1 MRVAGFEPPADAHTA
16 PVAPSGTP
24 NETAARPLTFWW
36 TASTAIALLSGTAW
50 LRDPAVPYLAVCS
63 AATVAT
69 VAQSVGRRR
78 IGARLTAV
86 ALLGFCVLA
95 AAGQWTLAKIE
106 HAWPATEADIAS
118 RATVVMHDELT
129 RLTRSLAGDATRALD
144 APASPAAA
152 FSWIAPLARG
162 PGDRGIVLYRAGTP
176 VAWAGRISAPIDSS
190 GSAFAVIR
198 SSFYTVLQA
207 TVARGQDRAIA
218 TAVLHADPPADR
230 LSDPLDA
237 DVAARTDV
245 DSFAVSIPLLVDRQL
260 LGPDPGTT
268 LTVDDV
274 PLVTL
279 RAVTPTSDQ
288 ARVSAAE
295 RVTSRGALVI
305 AVAMLA
311 FVIAE
316 WRPRATMW
324 GRRMLALATPLVAL
338 AIVPLNTFS
347 NASRLFDPT
356 YFFSPVGGPYTAS
369 VGALGVTGV
378 IVLLAALAVARAR
391 FRVRPRWL
399 ALFAA
404 VVTSI
409 GALVA
414 LRQVAGGITPPG
426 AAVSLLLWVGWQ
438 IALALVTTA
447 LLVGAAVA
455 AHGGIGSLRGL
466 PPVIPIVLAVAAAA
480 LAPVLWRVNQ
490 GWPAPYQLL
499 WCAAALAAAFTRRT
513 RWAVVPPAVVAS
525 LASAVIIWS
534 TTADK
539 RALLAEHDLAG
550 LMTPDPMQVVLLE
563 RLAGEIASQPAP
575 TSRADLLKMFARS
588 DLAAAA
594 YPVRLGLW
602 SPEQGEWASLALAR
616 FDRDSGAIAL
626 VVETA
631 RSHATIVLTSIMGY
645 PGVRLVL
652 AVPGADG
659 QVTTAVVAPPSRLF
673 TENAFAML
681 VGLAADAPTSD
692 EYSISPLEL
701 VPPRR
706 ETSVAPD
713 TSGGAG
719 SDSAEGGAVPPSRAS
734 AGGAAALPLD
744 EMRRSTFGAIGWRRI
759 GSDLHGDWLV
769 PSNLGAVR
777 LHVEVPL
784 RPFDAL
790 AQRALLLVVAD
801 LLVVLVL
808 WIVSA
813 AGDGVLT
820 RWVRMQGKR
829 WARSYRTQLIV
840 VLFMF
845 FVVPAVLFAVW
856 SYRRLRSDDAEERAL
871 LVWQTL
877 RAAATG
883 GMEELPSDADRVGT
897 PLLLYQDGMLSAA
910 SDSIFLDVA
919 PLGRFLRPDVE
930 LDLGLGKEVRTSHP
944 QALAGTPVLFGY
956 RAFEEQT
963 ILAAP
968 ARVDEI
974 GVESRRTDLG
984 ILVLFSVVLGAA
996 AALWLSGLA
1005 ARQLARPIEALRR
1018 AAVAVAAGEREP
1030 DLAGNP
1036 PAEFEQVFGAFRR
1049 MAADFGESQRVLAWG
1064 EMARQVAHEI
1074 KNPLT
1079 PIRLGIQHLQ
1089 RARAAGRTDFDTI
1102 LNQNAGRILAEI
1114 DRLDRIA
1121 RAFSQ
1126 YGSVST
1132 ERAPAEPTDLAP
1144 VVRDVVELERLDAAT
1159 GIVWELS
1166 GVSEPVVVHARA
1178 DEAREV
1184 LLNVLENARLA
1195 GARRVGVRL
1204 RVIPGESEV
1213 TTAGTGA
1220 AARNGPGR
1228 ALILVEDDGEGI
1240 PANVLPRIFEPRFS
1254 TRTSGSG
1261 LGLAVSRRVV
1271 EGWGG
1276 TISVQ
1281 SQAGSGTRVTIV
1293 LLLARR

>member
-1 MRVAGFEPPADAHTA
+1 MRAASFEPPADAHTA

-24 NETAARPLTFWW
+24 NEKAARTLPFWW
-36 TASTAIALLSGTAW
+36 TASTTIALLSGTAW

-69 VAQSVGRRR
+69 IAQTVGRRR
-78 IGARLTAV
+78 IGARLAAL
-86 ALLGFCVLA
+86 ALLGFCALA
-95 AAGQWTLAKIE
+95 ALGQWTLAKIE
-106 HAWPATEADIAS
+106 HAWPATEADIAT
-118 RATVVMHDELT
+118 RATGVMHEELT
-129 RLTRSLAGDATRALD
+129 RLTRSLAADAARTLD

-152 FSWIAPLARG
+152 FSWIAPLVRG

-198 SSFYTVLQA
+198 TSFYTVLQA

-237 DVAARTDV
+237 GVAARTDV
-245 DSFAVSIPLLVDRQL
+245 DSFAVSIPSLVDRELQ
-260 LGPDPGTT
+260 GPDPGTT
-268 LTVDDV
+268 LTVDGV
-274 PLVTL
+274 ALVTL
-279 RAVTPTSDQ
+279 RAVTPTSEQ

-311 FVIAE
+311 FAVAE

-324 GRRMLALATPLVAL
+324 WRRMLALATPLVAL
-338 AIVPLNTFS
+338 AIVPLNAFS

-378 IVLLAALAVARAR
+378 IVLLAALAAARAR

-399 ALFAA
+399 ALSAA

-455 AHGGIGSLRGL
+455 AHSAIGSPRGL
-466 PPVIPIVLAVAAAA
+466 PPVVPIVLAVVAAA
-480 LAPVLWRVNQ
+480 LAPVLWRVNE
-490 GWPAPYQLL
+490 GWPGPYQLL

-539 RALLAEHDLAG
+539 RALLAERDLAG
-550 LMTPDPMQVVLLE
+550 LMTPDPMQVTLLE
-563 RLAGEIASQPAP
+563 RLAAEIASEPAP

-594 YPVRLGLW
+594 YPVRLGIW

-616 FDRDSGAIAL
+616 FDRDSGAIAS
-626 VVETA
+626 VVAAA
-631 RSHATIVLTSIMGY
+631 RSRATIVLTPIMGY

-701 VPPRR
+701 VPRRR
-706 ETSVAPD
+706 EAGLALD
-713 TSGGAG
+713 TIGAAG
-719 SDSAEGGAVPPSRAS
+719 SDSVEGGPVRLPSRAS
-734 AGGAAALPLD
+734 ADAAVPP
-744 EMRRSTFGAIGWRRI
+744 EEVRRSTFGAIGWRRI

-808 WIVSA
+808 WVVSA
-813 AGDGVLT
+813 AGNGVLT
-820 RWVRMQGKR
+820 RWLRMRGKL

-883 GMEELPSDADRVGT
+883 GLEELPSDADRVGT
-897 PLLLYQDGMLSAA
+897 PLLLYQDGMLSSA

-944 QALAGTPVLFGY
+944 QALAGTPVIFGY

-1005 ARQLARPIEALRR
+1005 ARQLARPIESLRR

-1036 PAEFEQVFGAFRR
+1036 PAEFKQVFGAFRR

-1126 YGSVST
+1126 YGSGST

-1144 VVRDVVELERLDAAT
+1144 VLRDVVELERLDAAT
-1159 GIVWELS
+1159 GIAWELS

-1178 DEAREV
+1178 DETREV

-1195 GARRVGVRL
+1195 GARRVRVRL
-1204 RVIPGESEV
+1204 RVVPGEAEV
-1213 TTAGTGA
+1213 TTASSGGA
-1220 AARNGPGR
+1220 AMRNGAGR
-1228 ALILVEDDGEGI
+1228 AVILVEDDGEGI

-1276 TISVQ
+1276 TMSVQ

-1293 LLLARR
+1293 LLLART